1 MALDEPR
8 ADDEVIDA
16 GDNIQVVVDRGSWF
30 FVDEPLKIDY
40 EPAEKAFR
48 IRAATHVIPDRIKL

>member
-16 GDNIQVVVDRGSWF
+16 GDGIRVVVDRSSWF

-40 EPAEKAFR
+40 DPEEKVFR
-48 IRAATHVIPDRIKL
+48 IRAAGFVIPDKIRL